1 MAGHGLTHD
10 TLIAAFER
18 RFDHYSAR
26 AVMSE
31 TLSLVGIAKADLYD
45 SAALAKIAAQVEA
58 HVARPAVILAGLA
71 TSGGAAKAEAPKA
84 AEVKAEAPK
93 ADAPKAD
100 AHKAEGKAEAH
111 KAKAEPAKAEV
122 EAPGDEGSAAAPVD
136 VAPEGDAGVE
146 KKADKKK

>member
-58 HVARPAVILAGLA
+58 HIARPAPILAGLA
-71 TSGGAAKAEAPKA
+71 TSGGGAKAEAPKA
-84 AEVKAEAPK
+84 AEVKTE
-93 ADAPKAD
+93 APKAD

-111 KAKAEPAKAEV
+111 KAKGEPAKAEV
-122 EAPGDEGSAAAPVD
+122 EAPSDDGSASAPAD